1 MDYKKYYLVIV
12 ITAFVVS
19 LFVIRNIT
27 SLETTWLGV
36 YNPEGNIQ
44 RETKNEYS
52 NTFFSKKQC
61 EAWIKKRKEN
71 SFSGIYVCGKNC
83 SFMAMGF
90 IDCEK
95 IFEY

>member
-1 MDYKKYYLVIV
+1 MDYKKSYLIIV
-12 ITAFVVS
+12 IIAFVVS

-36 YNPEGNIQ
+36 YNSEGNIQ

-61 EAWIKKRKEN
+61 ETWIRKRKEN
-71 SFSGIYVCGKNC
+71 VSAGIYVCGKNC
-83 SFMAMGF
+83 SFKITGL
-90 IDCEK
+90 INCEK

>member
-1 MDYKKYYLVIV
+1 MDYKKSYLIIV
-12 ITAFVVS
+12 IIAFVVS

-36 YNPEGNIQ
+36 YNIQ

-61 EAWIKKRKEN
+61 ETWIRKRKEN
-71 SFSGIYVCGKNC
+71 VSAGIYVCGKNC
-83 SFMAMGF
+83 SFKITGL
-90 IDCEK
+90 INCEK